1 MKKRKDIENN
11 LWAEDYFPN
20 NFKIGFK
27 KKDKIVK
34 IREKSKIGEKF
45 NLFALY

>member
-11 LWAEDYFPN
+11 LWAEDDFPN

-27 KKDKIVK
+27 KKDKIIIELLLD
-34 IREKSKIGEKF
+34 IRELLQKK
-45 NLFALY
+45 